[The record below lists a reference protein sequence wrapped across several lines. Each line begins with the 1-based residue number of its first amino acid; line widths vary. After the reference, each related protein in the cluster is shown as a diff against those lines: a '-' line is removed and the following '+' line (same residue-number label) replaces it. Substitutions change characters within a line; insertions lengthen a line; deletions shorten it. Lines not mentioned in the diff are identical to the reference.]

1 MARRRYQRG
10 SLFLRGRK
18 GKQVYVGRWREDVIG
33 TDGRFWRVYRA
44 EVLGSLDD
52 FPTRKLALRELELRL
67 APINDPR
74 YRARPSSTFAEFAHR
89 WQGSVLSQHKPST
102 QAAIRS
108 QLRCH
113 VIPFFGSYLM
123 RDLQPELVQI
133 FVSKVKASPK
143 TVRNL
148 ATILRMMFQSARAWG
163 YFAHDLLDG
172 IVLPKARRAVRF
184 TFTLEE
190 LQRIL
195 AEAQEPHRTFYF
207 LAAETGLRAGELCGL
222 RVDDLDLERGL
233 LFVRQSA
240 WQGKLQDPKTEN
252 SIRRFAL
259 SPQLVEA
266 LQNHLRRWRPNPNRL
281 LFATRNG
288 TPWDSSEVV
297 KRRLHP
303 LLDRLGIRGAGLG
316 GFRHANSSLMDRL
329 GTPLKVREERLGHSD
344 SRITISTYTH
354 SVGQDDRRIAAQ
366 LGKILHP
373 NAPKSVEGCVTLV
386 EEPPLVQ

>member
-1 MARRRYQRG
+1 MQECRRTWG
-10 SLFLRGRK
+10 L
-18 GKQVYVGRWREDVIG
+18 
-33 TDGRFWRVYRA
+33 
-44 EVLGSLDD
+44 
-52 FPTRKLALRELELRL
+52 TRS
-67 APINDPR
+67 
-74 YRARPSSTFAEFAHR
+74 RP
-89 WQGSVLSQHKPST
+89 
-102 QAAIRS
+102 
-108 QLRCH
+108 
-113 VIPFFGSYLM
+113 
-123 RDLQPELVQI
+123 
-133 FVSKVKASPK
+133 
-143 TVRNL
+143 
-148 ATILRMMFQSARAWG
+148 ARA
-163 YFAHDLLDG
+163 A
-172 IVLPKARRAVRF
+172 
-184 TFTLEE
+184 TFRTVEE
-190 LQRIL
+190 LQHIL
-195 AEAQEPHRTFYF
+195 TEAQEPHRTFYF
-207 LAAETGLRAGELCGL
+207 LAAESGLRAGELCGL

-240 WQGKLQDPKTEN
+240 WQGKLQEPKTEN

-303 LLDRLGIRGAGLG
+303 LLDRLGIRRAGLG

-373 NAPKSVEGCVTLV
+373 NAPKSVERCVTLV